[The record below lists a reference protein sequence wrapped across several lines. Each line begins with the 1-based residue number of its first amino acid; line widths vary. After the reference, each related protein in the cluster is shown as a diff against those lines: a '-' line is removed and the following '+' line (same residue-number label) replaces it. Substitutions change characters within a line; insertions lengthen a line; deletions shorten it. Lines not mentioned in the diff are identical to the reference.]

1 MEMTRVEMIDRL
13 MADDYRMIIQERNTS
28 YLRDI
33 LLTGFRGYDNYTDD
47 ELLEELDSIDN
58 D

>member
-1 MEMTRVEMIDRL
+1 MTRVEMIDRL